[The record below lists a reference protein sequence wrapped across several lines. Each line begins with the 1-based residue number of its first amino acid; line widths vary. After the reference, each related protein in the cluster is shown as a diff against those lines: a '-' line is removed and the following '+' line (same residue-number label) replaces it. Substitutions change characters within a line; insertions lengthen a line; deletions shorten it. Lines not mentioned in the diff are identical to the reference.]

1 MPKSLRILAAPVAAV
16 PVLASVLFMGTA
28 HAATQPL
35 VAVPA
40 NVNPAVTSST
50 RVADLAPSDQM
61 SFAVALKLRDTAG
74 LRTFLAQVSNPSSP
88 LYHHFLTPAQW
99 NARYAPTAADVA
111 NVRSFL
117 TSHGIQVTKVSGNR
131 DVIDAR
137 GSASQVEQAFATK
150 MGVYRQNGQQF
161 FANDSAPMM
170 PAAIAGV
177 VQGVV
182 GLDNHAVRHPEMT
195 RNASVTPNAS
205 RPVGLVPSQLH
216 SAYET
221 TTLGKA
227 SGQTVA
233 LWEFDGFQTSNITHY
248 DNQFSLGSSAPVT
261 VSVDGANFNSAPGGG
276 QGEVELDIE
285 IVQAMANSAKTLVY
299 EAPNSDQGQIDMV
312 AQISSEDRVSVTSI
326 SWGECETLSA
336 PATTQ
341 STDNGFAQGVAE
353 GISFYSASGDSGSD
367 DCGDGTTAVDYPAS
381 DPNVS
386 GVGGTTLRL
395 SGGNRSSETAWNGSG
410 GGVSAVFSTP
420 SYQRGS
426 NGMRTVPDVSAD
438 ANPSTGY
445 AIFSAGSW
453 VEFGGTSCA
462 APMWS
467 GFTALHDAN
476 SGGRLGNANP
486 ALYQIAAGSG
496 FTSAFHDITSG
507 SNGAFRA
514 GTGYDEVT
522 GLGSYNGAG
531 LNSALG

>member
-1 MPKSLRILAAPVAAV
+1 VKKSLRILAAPVACV
-16 PVLASVLFMGTA
+16 PALASVLFMGTA

-40 NVNPAVTSST
+40 NVNPAVTSSA
-50 RVADLAPSDQM
+50 RVADLAPSDQI

-74 LRTFLAQVSNPSSP
+74 LHAFLAQVSDPSSP
-88 LYHHFLTPAQW
+88 LYHHFLTPAQF

-111 NVRSFL
+111 SVRSFL
-117 TSHGIQVTKVSGNR
+117 TSHGMTVTKVSGNR
-131 DVIDAR
+131 DVVDAV
-137 GSASQVEQAFATK
+137 GSTSQVEQAFATT
-150 MGVYRQNGQQF
+150 MGVYRQSGRQF
-161 FANDSAPMM
+161 FANDTAPRL
-170 PAAIAGV
+170 PASIAGV
-177 VQGVV
+177 VQGVA
-182 GLDNHAVRHPEMT
+182 GLDNHAVRHPEAV
-195 RNASVTPNAS
+195 RDAAVTPNAS
-205 RPVGLVPSQLH
+205 RPVGLQPSQLH
-216 SAYET
+216 TAYQT

-233 LWEFDGFQTSNITHY
+233 LWEFDGYQASNIAHY
-248 DNQFSLGSSAPVT
+248 DNQFKLGSSTPVT
-261 VSVDGANFNSAPGGG
+261 VSVDGANFDSAPGQG

-299 EAPNSDQGQIDMV
+299 EAPNTDQGQIDLA
-312 AQISSEDRVSVTSI
+312 AQIASEDRVSVTSI
-326 SWGECETLSA
+326 SWGLCETQSA
-336 PATTQ
+336 AATIT
-341 STDNGFAQGVAE
+341 STDNGFVQGAAE

-367 DCGDGTTAVDYPAS
+367 DCGDGTQAVDYPAS

-386 GVGGTTLRL
+386 GVGGTTLRT
-395 SGGNRSSETAWNGSG
+395 SGTRSETAWNGSG

-426 NGMRTVPDVSAD
+426 GGMRTVPDVSAD

-445 AIFSAGSW
+445 AIFSGGTW

-496 FTSAFHDITSG
+496 YTSAFHDITSG
-507 SNGAFRA
+507 SNGAFSA

-531 LNSALG
+531 LNTALG